1 MPADFSD
8 YVDLTTLDLSPTE
21 VYLNAIQLG
30 RIVLPEFE
38 IRQGTPDDALLQ
50 AFSYMTALNVGAINR
65 LPSRVMEGLCAIM
78 GVQRSGGTRATVTI
92 TIGLTDYDDFTLPVD
107 TVFTHTATT
116 QLGNVT
122 TSYELVSPV
131 VVAASSPTDGS
142 GNPNPL
148 PTVTAQ
154 LTSTYTGV
162 NPVVGVGDRFQIQ
175 NVNSQVDYA
184 VGHSD
189 FLNGQNPEDG
199 TSFLNRAT
207 TYLQSLSANTATSNQ
222 IASYI
227 LSTFTTVSRAKVY
240 DLTDPDL
247 DETFGAAP
255 VPGYASI
262 YVYGVEQEMNQTQLY
277 DILVEVAN
285 KSTAGLSFSVKN
297 FTPVNVGITCEIVY
311 DGAYTEQVIIAAV
324 KAELADFLSITG
336 FDSRSERVKVSEVTS
351 KIAAVPGVFYV
362 QSVTIS
368 DVDNLA
374 SAPAPI
380 ISLDSA
386 TGDIVFLKK
395 GLLAT
400 SSDTNFNVTATPD

>member
-1 MPADFSD
+1 
-8 YVDLTTLDLSPTE
+8 
-21 VYLNAIQLG
+21 
-30 RIVLPEFE
+30 
-38 IRQGTPDDALLQ
+38 
-50 AFSYMTALNVGAINR
+50 
-65 LPSRVMEGLCAIM
+65 
-78 GVQRSGGTRATVTI
+78 
-92 TIGLTDYDDFTLPVD
+92 
-107 TVFTHTATT
+107 
-116 QLGNVT
+116 LGNVT
-122 TSYELVSPV
+122 TSYEVVSPV

-148 PTVTAQ
+148 PTVTAE
-154 LTSTYTGV
+154 LISTYTGV
-162 NPVVGVGDRFQIQ
+162 NSVVNLGDRFQIQ

-184 VGHSD
+184 IGHSD
-189 FLNGQNPEDG
+189 FINGQNAEDE
-199 TSFLNRAT
+199 TSFLDRAT

-227 LSTFTTVSRAKVY
+227 LSTFTIVSRAKVY

-255 VPGYASI
+255 VPGYTSI
-262 YVYGVEQEMNQTQLY
+262 YVYGVEQELNQTQLY

-380 ISLDSA
+380 ISIDSA